1 MRKGL
6 FLAGVLILPFVT
18 LSAGSAQEERCGAF
32 YLLEGGHY
40 CVKCPSTRPEK
51 LYVCPGGAPGLAVA
65 QLNHPNCNVTMYDH
79 GCGDHMKHMKPH

>member
-6 FLAGVLILPFVT
+6 FLAAVLLLPS
-18 LSAGSAQEERCGAF
+18 LSAASAQEERCGAF

-40 CVKCPSTRPEK
+40 CVKCPDARPEK

-65 QLNHPNCNVTMYDH
+65 QLNHPNCNVTMYDDH
-79 GCGDHMKHMKPH
+79 DCGDHRHMKH

>member
-6 FLAGVLILPFVT
+6 FLAGVLLVPFVT
-18 LSAGSAQEERCGAF
+18 LSAASAQEERCGAF

-40 CVKCPSTRPEK
+40 CVKCPSARPEK

-79 GCGDHMKHMKPH
+79 DCGDHMRHMKPH